1 MYPDI
6 YDQQRRIH
14 ESLMP
19 GCTRERSGVYFQ
31 RVKGICESGESTS
44 WKNAEE
50 ANAITDI
57 FNSLIQCG
65 VSVSDIGIITPYLD
79 QVKLIQESIDS
90 KSVVIGSVDS
100 FQGQERNVILV
111 STVRSDSKSGKG
123 QGRSIGFVGDRK
135 RLNVTLSR
143 AKTALIMVGNDDVL
157 KSNKLFREFFDM
169 KGIHYMN

>member
-50 ANAITDI
+50 AKAIIDI
-57 FNSLIQCG
+57 FNSLIKCG

-123 QGRSIGFVGDRK
+123 QSRSIGFVGDRK

-143 AKTALIMVGNDDVL
+143 AKTALIMVGNDAVL

-169 KGIHYMN
+169 EGIHYMN